1 MASFGRTSSPVLT
14 MPLQSPFQSPF
25 GRPPFTHQ
33 SSSLSQSAPWANAL
47 AQNTAQAPRGRKRSR
62 DEAAVNLDSP
72 EKVPPP
78 VVTPQEDEDEWE
90 YGPGMILIKKNS
102 RYVNDASTQSGTWIE
117 EQKARDE
124 ARKLEEALALQQQQ
138 AQERPSLRSHKSSRL
153 DMSSVTLSAR
163 ADSSPVRSSPGRD
176 VSDPSSATDSP
187 AQPVVDDFTMHL
199 GIGWGRISDALESA
213 ARGWAKYI
221 ENHYPLSNVVI
232 RLESRGLESYLVQAN
247 EGYFLFAENLK
258 QGRLVSQDP
267 TRAFENLKAS
277 PPIFD
282 SASIMTAAE
291 SPRPTQIESAATA
304 TGSRT
309 DVQMD
314 LS

>member
-1 MASFGRTSSPVLT
+1 MASFGRASSPVLT
-14 MPLQSPFQSPF
+14 MPLQSHFQSPF
-25 GRPPFTHQ
+25 GRPPYTQQ
-33 SSSLSQSAPWANAL
+33 SSSFSQQTAWTLPFA
-47 AQNTAQAPRGRKRSR
+47 AQAPRGRKRSR

-72 EKVPPP
+72 EKAPPP
-78 VVTPQEDEDEWE
+78 VVAPQEDEDEWE

-124 ARKLEEALALQQQQ
+124 ARKLDEALALQQQQ

-163 ADSSPVRSSPGRD
+163 ANSSSPVRSSPGRD
-176 VSDPSSATDSP
+176 LTDPSSLADSP
-187 AQPVVDDFTMHL
+187 SQPIVDDFTMHL
-199 GIGWGRISDALESA
+199 GIGWSRISDTLESA

-221 ENHYPLSNVVI
+221 ENHYNLKNAVI
-232 RLESRGLESYLVQAN
+232 KLESRGLESYLVEAQ
-247 EGYFLFAENLK
+247 EGFFLFAENLK

-267 TRAFENLKAS
+267 ARAFQNLKTS
-277 PPIFD
+277 PPVFD
-282 SASIMTAAE
+282 GAETMFAAE
-291 SPRPTQIESAATA
+291 SPRPAHVDPTTTATA
-304 TGSRT
+304 SRA